1 MKAVPAALYIMTA
14 LLILSLMAPILTQ
27 SQEVDLSVTVEPRDP
42 CVAGYPCTVNVSVMN
57 TNGMILIDYVKLIT
71 PWGAFTR
78 NLGLRELRPNTTLI
92 VPIIVDVDRNS
103 LEGPNF
109 VRPVV
114 RFFKK
119 GEVGLKLVE
128 GNASSVMVIK
138 PRINATLVVVPQSRE
153 ITLGQPLSIQATYEV
168 DGVPRDYRPTISVY
182 LDGRLSIERELNGTS
197 GEVGLSLPVEGEG
210 NHTLIV
216 SLCYGIGC
224 TDRSFEI
231 NVRRT
236 VRVISGYNKEELR
249 AALKE
254 VKDERRL
261 LQSAYERTVE
271 AGLPIPE
278 DVLINISIIDSKIRE
293 AEVLLDRENIS
304 YADILRVKMLLNQSS
319 TTISRLEEDLL
330 SMYKDKIIEMISRA
344 MGEVEE
350 VKNINQTEYRAMK
363 DLLANLT
370 SSVDG
375 LNLTSAPDL
384 YSNLTQEISALEE
397 RIRVIKERAA
407 EEARLLSGMTV
418 SLIFVAMISGATIIL
433 RKWKSQLMKE

>member
-1 MKAVPAALYIMTA
+1 MKAASAVLCIMTT
-14 LLILSLMAPILTQ
+14 LLILSLTAPMLAQ
-27 SQEVDLSVTVEPRDP
+27 SQEADLSVTVEPRDP
-42 CVAGYPCTVNVSVMN
+42 CVAGYPCTVNVSLANMD
-57 TNGMILIDYVKLIT
+57 GMILIDYVKLIT

-78 NLGLRELRPNTTLI
+78 NLGLRELRPNATI
-92 VPIIVDVDRNS
+92 VVPIIVDVDRNS

-128 GNASSVMVIK
+128 GNASSVMVVK

-153 ITLGQPLSIQATYEV
+153 ITVGQPLSIQVSYEV
-168 DGVPRDYRPTISVY
+168 EGIPRDYRPTISVY
-182 LDGRLSIERELNGTS
+182 LDGRLTMERELNGTS
-197 GEVGLSLPVEGEG
+197 GEIGLSLPVEGEG
-210 NHTLIV
+210 NHTVIV

-224 TDRSFEI
+224 TDRSFEV

-254 VKDERRL
+254 VKDERKL
-261 LQSAYERTVE
+261 LQNVYERSVE
-271 AGLPIPE
+271 VGLPIPE

-293 AEVLLDRENIS
+293 AEALLDRENIS

-319 TTISRLEEDLL
+319 ATIARLEEELL
-330 SMYKDKIIEMISRA
+330 LTYKDKIIEMISRA
-344 MGEVEE
+344 MGEIEE
-350 VKNINQTEYRAMK
+350 VRNINQTEYRAMK
-363 DLLANLT
+363 DLLTNLT
-370 SSVDG
+370 SRMDG

-384 YSNLTQEISALEE
+384 YSNVTREISALEE

-407 EEARLLSGMTV
+407 EEARLLSGVTV
-418 SLIFVAMISGATIIL
+418 SLMFVAMISGATIIL

>member
-1 MKAVPAALYIMTA
+1 MKAASAVLCIMTT
-14 LLILSLMAPILTQ
+14 LLILSLTAPMLAQ
-27 SQEVDLSVTVEPRDP
+27 SQEADLSVTVEPRDP
-42 CVAGYPCTVNVSVMN
+42 CVAGYPCTVNVSLANMD
-57 TNGMILIDYVKLIT
+57 GMILIDYVKLIT

-78 NLGLRELRPNTTLI
+78 NLGLRELRPNATI
-92 VPIIVDVDRNS
+92 VVPIIVDVDRNS

-128 GNASSVMVIK
+128 GNASSVMVVK

-153 ITLGQPLSIQATYEV
+153 ITVGQPLSIQVSYEV
-168 DGVPRDYRPTISVY
+168 EGIPRDYRPTISVY
-182 LDGRLSIERELNGTS
+182 LDGRLTMERELNGTS
-197 GEVGLSLPVEGEG
+197 GEIGLSLPVEGEG
-210 NHTLIV
+210 NHTVIV

-224 TDRSFEI
+224 TDRSFEV

-254 VKDERRL
+254 VKDERKL
-261 LQSAYERTVE
+261 LQNVYERSVE
-271 AGLPIPE
+271 VGLPIPE

-293 AEVLLDRENIS
+293 AEALLDRENIS

-319 TTISRLEEDLL
+319 ATIARLEEELL
-330 SMYKDKIIEMISRA
+330 LTYKDKIIEMISRA
-344 MGEVEE
+344 MGEIEE
-350 VKNINQTEYRAMK
+350 VRNINQTEYRAMK
-363 DLLANLT
+363 NLLTNLT
-370 SSVDG
+370 SRMDG

-384 YSNLTQEISALEE
+384 YSNVTREISALEE

-407 EEARLLSGMTV
+407 EEARLLSGVTV
-418 SLIFVAMISGATIIL
+418 SLMFVAMISGATIIL

>member
-1 MKAVPAALYIMTA
+1 MKAAPAALHIMTT
-14 LLILSLMAPILTQ
+14 LLILSLMAPILAQ
-27 SQEVDLSVTVEPRDP
+27 SQEADLSVTVEPRDP
-42 CVAGYPCTVNVSVMN
+42 CVAGYPCTVNVSVANMD
-57 TNGMILIDYVKLIT
+57 GMILIDYVKLIT

-78 NLGLRELRPNTTLI
+78 NLGLRELRPNATI
-92 VPIIVDVDRNS
+92 VVPIIVDVDRNS

-109 VRPVV
+109 VRPMV

-119 GEVGLKLVE
+119 GEMGLKLAE
-128 GNASSVMVIK
+128 GNTSSVMVIK

-153 ITLGQPLSIQATYEV
+153 ITVGQPLSIQVSYEV
-168 DGVPRDYRPTISVY
+168 EGIPRDYRPTISVY
-182 LDGRLSIERELNGTS
+182 LDGRLTMERELNGTS
-197 GEVGLSLPVEGEG
+197 GEVGLPLPVEGEG
-210 NHTLIV
+210 NHTVIV

-224 TDRSFEI
+224 TDRSFEVT
-231 NVRRT
+231 VRRT

-261 LQSAYERTVE
+261 FQSVYERSVE

-278 DVLINISIIDSKIRE
+278 DVLINVSVIDSKIRE

-319 TTISRLEEDLL
+319 AIIKRLEGELL
-330 SMYKDKIIEMISRA
+330 LTYKDKIIEMISRA
-344 MGEVEE
+344 MGEIEE

-363 DLLANLT
+363 DILANLT
-370 SSVDG
+370 SCVGG

-384 YSNLTQEISALEE
+384 YSNVTREISSLEE

-407 EEARLLSGMTV
+407 EEARLLSGVTV